1 MKRVMILAMIAIIAI
16 AAVSAGDMQI
26 GVAQN
31 LLNTSFLFD
40 AEFEYGGVEAS
51 VGLPVLSGAIVA
63 INACVN
69 NSYAEEAE
77 EESSSSFAAPLGAM
91 ANVYFKVIRG
101 EKFSMRLGLQAD
113 VLGIFGPDFVWL
125 TGYSGL
131 SLGVNFRFNER
142 FAMNFTGC
150 LPLVIVLN
158 PLGDEV
164 AEKSMVFYTSGTGST
179 IGDVLLGIYGGLGT
193 IACHMARISCKCSI

>member
-1 MKRVMILAMIAIIAI
+1 MKRVMILAMIAIIAS

-51 VGLPVLSGAIVA
+51 VGLPVVPGAITA
-63 INACVN
+63 INAFVN
-69 NSYAEEAE
+69 NSEAE
-77 EESSSSFAAPLGAM
+77 ETEEESPSSFAAPLGAM
-91 ANVYFKVIRG
+91 ANVYFKVMRG

-113 VLGIFGPDFVWL
+113 VLGIFGPDFVWVS
-125 TGYSGL
+125 GYSGV

-142 FAMNFTGC
+142 FSMNFTGC
-150 LPLVIVLN
+150 VPLVILLN
-158 PLGDEV
+158 PISEDV
-164 AEKSMVFYTSGTGST
+164 AEYSMVFYTSGTGST

-193 IACHMARISCKCSI
+193 IASHMARISCKWSI